1 MIASQTFVMRNAVW
15 ASKSARKAANGM
27 CASTRHGQRKA
38 KCVGERKL
46 DAKPWILMDTRA
58 KGPALPWPVGWIPQE
73 GRRDEMQ
80 LRRN

>member
-1 MIASQTFVMRNAVW
+1 MGVKVRQKGGKWYVCIN
-15 ASKSARKAANGM
+15 
-27 CASTRHGQRKA
+27 RHGQRKA

-58 KGPALPWPVGWIPQE
+58 KGLALPWPVGWTPQE

-80 LRRN
+80 LQRN